1 MRRRNGCN
9 FFIANA
15 AVTELDRAGI
25 VVEPVIDMVTVG
37 RAKSKAGQHRSMGR
51 VGVMS
56 AWQGGFRMRVLGSK
70 IASAAVAAAL
80 IFDST
85 AGIAA
90 SARPATAPQA
100 SQASWLTLS
109 MLSPSGAIGLAGA
122 AAQPATDVPPP
133 PPPPGPP
140 PPPEDNAYQG

>member
-1 MRRRNGCN
+1 MRLLASR
-9 FFIANA
+9 
-15 AVTELDRAGI
+15 
-25 VVEPVIDMVTVG
+25 
-37 RAKSKAGQHRSMGR
+37 
-51 VGVMS
+51 
-56 AWQGGFRMRVLGSK
+56 

-90 SARPATAPQA
+90 TAPPVTTPQA

-133 PPPPGPP
+133 PPPP
-140 PPPEDNAYQG
+140 PEGNAYGGVPLPVIGIWLGGIALAVYIATRNHRSRFNIPTSPF

>member
-1 MRRRNGCN
+1 
-9 FFIANA
+9 
-15 AVTELDRAGI
+15 
-25 VVEPVIDMVTVG
+25 
-37 RAKSKAGQHRSMGR
+37 
-51 VGVMS
+51 
-56 AWQGGFRMRVLGSK
+56 MRVLGSR

-90 SARPATAPQA
+90 SAPSPTPPQV

-109 MLSPSGAIGLAGA
+109 MLSPSGAIGLAGT
-122 AAQPATDVPPP
+122 AAQPATDVP

-140 PPPEDNAYQG
+140 PPPEDNAYRGVPLPVIGIWLAGIALAVYIATRNHRARFNFPVSPF